1 MTDIKK
7 VDLEVFEV
15 PLNQL
20 NLPTI
25 INMSSSMP
33 FLEAAKMMKEKRIG
47 SLTLGSEGKIE
58 GIFTERDVISKA
70 PLVLEDPMRPLSDLM
85 TPEPLTLSEEGLLSE
100 TIAIMSSREFRHL
113 PLVNEN
119 GEVTKMISIKDVL
132 KFVTGLFDEHMNDF
146 EAIVD
151 WDKSGVNLQESA
163 ILYDFHKEKGTL
175 SEDVLDIPLKRIV
188 NTQVTRFS
196 PDTPIATALEVL
208 HTKREALALI
218 MDFETELEGV
228 ITERDI
234 LYKVFAENLDLSLPL
249 SEIMTREPHVL
260 SQNHQFGN
268 AIANMFTYGYRN
280 IPIVNQEGYPVGNIS
295 LLELLIF
302 LSNELGLRNIL
313 KFF

>member
-1 MTDIKK
+1 MSDIKK
-7 VDLEVFEV
+7 VDLEAFEV

-20 NLPTI
+20 QLPSI
-25 INMSSSMP
+25 INISSTMP

-85 TPEPLTLSEEGLLSE
+85 TPNPLTLSEDGLLSE

-113 PLVNEN
+113 PLVDSA
-119 GEVTKMISIKDVL
+119 GSVTKMISIKDVL

-146 EAIVD
+146 QAIVN
-151 WDKSGVNLQESA
+151 WNKSGVNLQESA
-163 ILYDFHKEKGTL
+163 ILYDFHKEQGTL

-188 NTQVTRFS
+188 NTDITRFS
-196 PDTPIATALEVL
+196 PETTIEEAINVL
-208 HTKREALALI
+208 HNKREALALI

-228 ITERDI
+228 ITERDL
-234 LYKVFAENLDLSLPL
+234 LYKVFAENLDLATPL
-249 SEIMTREPHVL
+249 EKIMTRNPHVL

-302 LSNELGLRNIL
+302 LSNELGLRNVL